1 MIISGVVGGSCV
13 LLVILIS
20 ISYVV
25 YSRGRE
31 QVNKEETKDADVNP
45 DYGVDYDGIEYQAC
59 AVKDTNIYYGEE
71 DSDYD
76 DMDTVEDLT

>member
-1 MIISGVVGGSCV
+1 MVISGVVGGSCV
-13 LLVILIS
+13 LLVILIFF
-20 ISYVV
+20 SYVV
-25 YSRGRE
+25 YSRLKE
-31 QVNKEETKDADVNP
+31 EDDKEETEDADVNP

-76 DMDTVEDLT
+76 DMDTVEDPT